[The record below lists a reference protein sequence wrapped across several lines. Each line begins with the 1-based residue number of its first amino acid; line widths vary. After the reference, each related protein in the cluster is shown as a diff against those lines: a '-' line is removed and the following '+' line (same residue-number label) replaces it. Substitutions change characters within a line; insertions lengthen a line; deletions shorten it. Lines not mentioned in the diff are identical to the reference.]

1 MEDINDVLDL
11 SKIESGKMNIIPKDY
26 QLDDLVSS
34 LVDMITLR
42 AQNKGLKFSVNLD
55 KSMPSVLYGDY
66 VRIRQIITN
75 LLTNAVKYTQSGRV
89 ELLISGTIY
98 DDNLIMHVAVKDT
111 GIGIK
116 QEDIAKLFA
125 DYERIEEN
133 RNYGIEG
140 TGLGMSITQQ
150 LLSMM
155 GSELKVESEY
165 GKGSVFSF
173 DLVQG
178 IRNYEPVGDISEK
191 MSRQATEYSYT
202 PAFVAPEAR
211 ILVVDD
217 IEVNR
222 YVVRNLLKQTK
233 IQVFDADC
241 GAKCLQMIQE
251 QHFDLIFLD
260 HRMPQMDGVETL
272 GRMKELENN
281 QCKGVPIIALTS
293 NALTGSKEFY
303 VNAGFNDYLSKPI
316 RQDKLEKM
324 LYEKLPKEL
333 THEYEPDSEDGEG
346 DNHNFSV
353 NEDELPQIE
362 GIDWH
367 YAMMHFSNEKLMMDT
382 IENIYYT
389 LDSQADRLDDMEKN
403 KLYNDYRILV
413 HSVKGVTAMAGMMAI
428 SGVAAALEKCADKCA
443 ESQMNSD
450 VEERLH
456 SMNSWLTQE
465 MHNMKHRL
473 DEIFAKKVTGKAIED
488 NNIMLAL
495 LEMIRIDAM
504 DMDIDGLDEKTA
516 QLMEYEYPEEI
527 YDTILKLKTGVSELN
542 QDAIN
547 QSIDILEEYFRR
559 GDANE
564 R

>member
-1 MEDINDVLDL
+1 
-11 SKIESGKMNIIPKDY
+11 
-26 QLDDLVSS
+26 
-34 LVDMITLR
+34 MITLR
-42 AQNKGLKFSVNLD
+42 AENRGLKFRVNLD
-55 KSMPSVLYGDY
+55 KTMPSVLYGDY

-75 LLTNAVKYTQSGRV
+75 LLTNAVKYTRSGSV
-89 ELLISGTIY
+89 ELLISGKNI

-116 QEDIAKLFA
+116 QEDIAKLFV

-191 MSRQATEYSYT
+191 MSRQATEYSYA

-281 QCKGVPIIALTS
+281 QCQGVPVIALTS

-333 THEYEPDSEDGEG
+333 THEYEPDSEDSEG
-346 DNHNFSV
+346 DNHNSSM

-389 LDSQADRLDDMEKN
+389 LDSQADRLDNMEKN
-403 KLYNDYRILV
+403 KLFGDYRILV
-413 HSVKGVTAMAGMMAI
+413 HSIKGITAMAGMMAI

-443 ESQMNSD
+443 ERQMNSD
-450 VEERLH
+450 VEESTVSSENSNGAENSVGWKSLDEEKLH

-473 DEIFAKKVTGKAIED
+473 DEIFAKKAPGKAIED

-516 QLMEYEYPEEI
+516 QLMEYEYSEEI
-527 YDTILKLKTGVSELN
+527 YDTILKLKTGVSELD

>member
-1 MEDINDVLDL
+1 
-11 SKIESGKMNIIPKDY
+11 
-26 QLDDLVSS
+26 
-34 LVDMITLR
+34 MITLR
-42 AQNKGLKFSVNLD
+42 AQNKGLKFRVNLD
-55 KSMPSVLYGDY
+55 KTMPSVLYGDY

-75 LLTNAVKYTQSGRV
+75 LLTNAVKYTRSGSV
-89 ELLISGTIY
+89 ELLISGKNI

-116 QEDIAKLFA
+116 QEDIAKLFV

-178 IRNYEPVGDISEK
+178 IRNYEPVGEISEK
-191 MSRQATEYSYT
+191 MSRQATEYSYA

-281 QCKGVPIIALTS
+281 QCQGVPVIALTS
-293 NALTGSKEFY
+293 NALTGSREFY

-346 DNHNFSV
+346 DNRKCNM

-403 KLYNDYRILV
+403 KLFGDYRILV
-413 HSVKGVTAMAGMMAI
+413 HSIKGITAMAGMMAI

-443 ESQMNSD
+443 ERQMNSD
-450 VEERLH
+450 VEESTVSSENSNGAENSVGVDSSDEEKLH

-516 QLMEYEYPEEI
+516 QLMEYEYSEEI
-527 YDTILKLKTGVSELN
+527 YDTILKLKADVSELN

>member
-1 MEDINDVLDL
+1 
-11 SKIESGKMNIIPKDY
+11 
-26 QLDDLVSS
+26 
-34 LVDMITLR
+34 MITLR

-389 LDSQADRLDDMEKN
+389 LYSQADRLDDMEKN

-527 YDTILKLKTGVSELN
+527 YDTILKLKTDVSELD